1 MDFFNKLA
9 ETITDTS
16 KVVAQKAKDVAEV
29 TKLNNQISI
38 EENRINAAYLS
49 IGKRFYE
56 ENAGEVMEAYIQ
68 DFSVINESK
77 AKIQDLKAQL
87 IQLRGVCQCPQCN
100 AEVPTTFAFCN
111 FCGAKLIVP
120 EPKEENVVD
129 GQEAAPAQD
138 AAPQAEAQAETAETT
153 ANTENNTEA

>member
-1 MDFFNKLA
+1 MDFLNKLA

-16 KVVAQKAKDVAEV
+16 KVVTQKAKDVAEV
-29 TKLNNQISI
+29 AKLNSQISV

-77 AKIQDLKAQL
+77 AKIQNLKAQL
-87 IQLRGVCQCPQCN
+87 VHIKGVCQCPHCN
-100 AEVPTTFAFCN
+100 AEVPASYSFCN
-111 FCGAKLIVP
+111 FCGAKLAVE

-129 GQEAAPAQD
+129 SEVKP
-138 AAPQAEAQAETAETT
+138 AEAEKEAETAE
-153 ANTENNTEA
+153 AAQPEHTEEHTEA

>member
-29 TKLNNQISI
+29 SRINSQISA
-38 EENRINAAYLS
+38 EESRINAAYLS

-77 AKIQDLKAQL
+77 AKIQNLKERLKQL
-87 IQLRGVCQCPQCN
+87 KGVCKCHQCG
-100 AEVPTTFAFCN
+100 AEVPANSAFCS
-111 FCGAKLIVP
+111 FCGAKLIVA

-129 GQEAAPAQD
+129 AEEVQKEEPKPDQQSEAAED
-138 AAPQAEAQAETAETT
+138 TH
-153 ANTENNTEA
+153 TEG

>member
-9 ETITDTS
+9 ETLTDTG

-29 TKLNNQISI
+29 SKITSQISV

-56 ENAGEVMEAYIQ
+56 ENAGAVMEAYIN

-77 AKIQDLKAQL
+77 AKIQNLKEQL
-87 IQLRGVCQCPQCN
+87 KQLKGVSRCTQCGG
-100 AEVPTTFAFCN
+100 EVPNNFAFCN
-111 FCGAKLIVP
+111 YCGAKMIVE

-129 GQEAAPAQD
+129 TEEAAPNAEPQEEQ
-138 AAPQAEAQAETAETT
+138 AATEAT
-153 ANTENNTEA
+153 NNTEI

>member
-16 KVVAQKAKDVAEV
+16 KVVAQKAKDVAEISKI
-29 TKLNNQISI
+29 TGQISA
-38 EENRINAAYLS
+38 EESRINAAYLS

-77 AKIQDLKAQL
+77 AKIRSLKEQL
-87 IQLRGVCQCPQCN
+87 KQLKGVSKCPQCG
-100 AEVPTTFAFCN
+100 AEVSANSAFCN
-111 FCGAKLIVP
+111 FCGAKLIVE
-120 EPKEENVVD
+120 EPKEENIVD
-129 GQEAAPAQD
+129 SEEAVKK
-138 AAPQAEAQAETAETT
+138 EETAGTQSDEPVSSKETD
-153 ANTENNTEA
+153 TEA